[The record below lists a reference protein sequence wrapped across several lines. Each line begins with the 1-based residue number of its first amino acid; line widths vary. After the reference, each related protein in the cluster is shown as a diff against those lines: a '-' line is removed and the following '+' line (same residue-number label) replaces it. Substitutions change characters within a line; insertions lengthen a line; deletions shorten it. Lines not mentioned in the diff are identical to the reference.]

1 LRPHGLAHRR
11 RHRRHLHRR
20 GTDAAPVD
28 EGTGPVGHGAR
39 ATLRAL
45 AADLTDGYVTP
56 AAARRDC
63 GYKG

>member
-1 LRPHGLAHRR
+1 
-11 RHRRHLHRR
+11 
-20 GTDAAPVD
+20 
-28 EGTGPVGHGAR
+28 
-39 ATLRAL
+39 LRAL

>member
-1 LRPHGLAHRR
+1 V
-11 RHRRHLHRR
+11 
-20 GTDAAPVD
+20 APVD
-28 EGTGPVGHGAR
+28 EATGPVGHGAR

-56 AAARRDC
+56 AAARRDY